1 MRTRTTV
8 LLLVLAAIV
17 AALAGYWT
25 GLSRLGPH
33 AEEALFNARFVDVD
47 DQPQT
52 FEQWRGK
59 IMVVNFWAT
68 WCPPCRVE
76 IPGFIRL
83 QNKYKDRG
91 LVFVGIALDQRDKV
105 QAFMKEVGIN
115 YPILL
120 AGPEA
125 MDLAR
130 ALGNQSGGLPYTLIV
145 NAQGN
150 ISFKKVGGVN
160 ELQLERALEDLF

>member
-1 MRTRTTV
+1 MRTRAV
-8 LLLVLAAIV
+8 LLLVAIV
-17 AALAGYWT
+17 AALAGYWAGST
-25 GLSRLGPH
+25 RLGPH
-33 AEEALFNARFVDVD
+33 AEQALFNARFVDAN
-47 DQPQT
+47 DQPQK
-52 FEQWRGK
+52 FAQWRGRV
-59 IMVVNFWAT
+59 MVVNFWAT
-68 WCPPCRVE
+68 WCPPCREE
-76 IPGFIRL
+76 IPGFIKL

-105 QAFMKEVGIN
+105 KVFMKEVGVN
-115 YPILL
+115 YPILI

-130 ALGNQSGGLPYTLIV
+130 ALGNQSGGLPYTLVV

-160 ELQLERALEDLF
+160 ELQLERALAGLF